1 MKARATLFTMY
12 FLAAGWKPFN
22 ILYITKYL
30 TYNISR
36 KQISIARYYI
46 YRMKA
51 TVLIIFI
58 LVAQVFADFHS
69 IGFDGVDPDAYEA
82 SIDSMPFIAD
92 SVTKLF
98 SLPDSSLIQAAS
110 DFYSF
115 KMVFNPI
122 RDSLILFYTEH
133 PEEPLDSLRQ
143 EVLLNWSCRHLLH
156 VTNIPSTPPST
167 RRTIVKDSYMTP
179 FSRQSILVSM

>member
-1 MKARATLFTMY
+1 
-12 FLAAGWKPFN
+12 
-22 ILYITKYL
+22 
-30 TYNISR
+30 
-36 KQISIARYYI
+36 
-46 YRMKA
+46 MKA

-69 IGFDGVDPDAYEA
+69 IGFDGVDLGGRRT
-82 SIDSMPFIAD
+82 IKKSMPFIAD

-156 VTNIPSTPPST
+156 VTNIPSTPPSK
-167 RRTIVKDSYMTP
+167 RRTFVKDSYMTP
-179 FSRQSILVSM
+179 FSRQSISVSM